1 MSFGNIKENKFTSR
15 LFFSAI
21 RTDSGRASRKSNSQ
35 KCKRFDPN
43 DYMLFLLR
51 LYVCWISYWL
61 RVKFQN
67 IKFWKC
73 SCPCFTPTSPL
84 FSSLGLLSF
93 PLTSSPRPSLVHFSP
108 FPVSAPSFLLPIPP
122 LPSVMYLR
130 WQPREAAFSFPSPSP
145 RYQDLCPRPV
155 ADTPDSM
162 YAPVL
167 QLRAALSS
175 GKTGLACVLTY
186 RSTVNHYRFHCVS
199 SVLPSNCFSFTRIR
213 RKREL
218 TKLYLT
224 WTCVC
229 LI

>member
-21 RTDSGRASRKSNSQ
+21 RTDSGRATRKSNSQ

-108 FPVSAPSFLLPIPP
+108 IPSPLPHSFSPFLLSPP
-122 LPSVMYLR
+122 SCTCASSHVKRRSL
-130 WQPREAAFSFPSPSP
+130 SP
-145 RYQDLCPRPV
+145 V
-155 ADTPDSM
+155 
-162 YAPVL
+162 PVL
-167 QLRAALSS
+167 AI
-175 GKTGLACVLTY
+175 
-186 RSTVNHYRFHCVS
+186 
-199 SVLPSNCFSFTRIR
+199 RI
-213 RKREL
+213 
-218 TKLYLT
+218 Y
-224 WTCVC
+224 VPGQ
-229 LI
+229 